1 MTTRLHPH
9 KDEPAADTSQPL
21 IVSNTIDIHAP
32 ASKVWS
38 ALTNPEETKKYMFG
52 CEALSDWKEGSPLI
66 WKGNFNGVELV
77 AVKGIIKKIQPGKY
91 LEYTVIDPNNPK
103 IPDLPENY
111 LTVTCLLAEK
121 NGVTSLT
128 ATQGD
133 YSTVAEGADRY
144 KHTVDGGGWAPVLE
158 EIKKLVENGD

>member
-1 MTTRLHPH
+1 MN
-9 KDEPAADTSQPL
+9 QPL
-21 IVSNTIDIHAP
+21 ILKNEIIIHAP
-32 ASKVWS
+32 AASVWN
-38 ALTNPEETKKYMFG
+38 ALTNPAETKKYMFG

-77 AVKGIIKKIQPGKY
+77 AVKGTILKIRPGSY

-111 LTVTCLLAEK
+111 LTVTCELIEQ
-121 NGVTSLT
+121 NGITTLT
-128 ATQGD
+128 TTQGD

-144 KHTVDGGGWAPVLE
+144 KHTVDGGGWEPILQA
-158 EIKKLVENGD
+158 IKAQVEAGL